1 MSHELDEPG
10 EPAAAGARL
19 STVEV
24 DAAIRAL
31 AASPADWSRLET
43 LATVLSYGVFELT
56 GDDLLQEALTRFLEG
71 RRRWPAGGVPP
82 VVVVKNAMHSIAS
95 DARKRA
101 ELGPIDE
108 TVALAEGSPTDESD
122 VRLQVHGKVTV
133 TPEDNLSGKEQL
145 VAVYACVAGDEDL
158 EMLVMAWADGLR
170 GEVAAQELSWDKK
183 QYEAARKRL
192 ERRLKALDPDRRPK

>member
-1 MSHELDEPG
+1 MSLVDEPD
-10 EPAAAGARL
+10 EPAVAGERL
-19 STVEV
+19 TADEIEV
-24 DAAIRAL
+24 AVRAL

-43 LATVLSYGVFELT
+43 IAAVLSSGVSELT

-71 RRRWPAGGVPP
+71 RRRWPVNVPP

-101 ELGPIDE
+101 EFGLIDE
-108 TVALAEGSPTDESD
+108 AVALADGAPTDESD
-122 VRLQVHGKVTV
+122 ARPQVQGKVTI
-133 TPEDNLSGKEQL
+133 TPEDELSGKEQL
-145 VAVYACVAGDEDL
+145 VAIYAHVAGDEDL

-170 GEVAAQELSWDKK
+170 GDDAAQTLGWDKK
-183 QYEAARKRL
+183 KYEAARKRL